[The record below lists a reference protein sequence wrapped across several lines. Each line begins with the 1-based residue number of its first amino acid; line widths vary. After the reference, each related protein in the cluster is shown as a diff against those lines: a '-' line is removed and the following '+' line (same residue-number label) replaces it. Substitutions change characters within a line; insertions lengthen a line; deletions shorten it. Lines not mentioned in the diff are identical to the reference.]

1 MSTPLNTEYIQG
13 VILASSSSFLE
24 NKHGAKRPFL
34 RWSLSM
40 EQSNLIYEKKNSV
53 LNTSKHNMEKKYLG
67 NLAGS

>member
-40 EQSNLIYEKKNSV
+40 EQSNLIYEKKKQRS
-53 LNTSKHNMEKKYLG
+53 EYF
-67 NLAGS
+67 